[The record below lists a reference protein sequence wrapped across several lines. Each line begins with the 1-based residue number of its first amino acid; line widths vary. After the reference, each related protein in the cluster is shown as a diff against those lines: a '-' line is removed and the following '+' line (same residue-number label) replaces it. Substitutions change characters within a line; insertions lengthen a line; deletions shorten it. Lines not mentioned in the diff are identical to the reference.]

1 MNDKLVASYLHVA
14 LIDFKDARLLAAT
27 GSRNAIYLLEQAAEK
42 VIKAVLTSEGIHAT
56 VKHALDEMVDQIPD
70 ANPLKGQL
78 RAVEH
83 LSRYA
88 TSFRYPTAGGRILEA
103 PKDFDERAAKVERVL
118 DEALK
123 RFDVDRNDP
132 DKPAG
137 RPEPIR

>member
-1 MNDKLVASYLHVA
+1 MNDKLITGFLHVA
-14 LIDFKDARLLAAT
+14 LADFEAARLLAAA
-27 GSRNAIYLLEQAAEK
+27 GNRNAIYLLEQAAEK

-56 VKHALDEMVDQIPD
+56 AKHALDEMVDQIPD
-70 ANPLKGQL
+70 ANPIKGQL

-88 TSFRYPTAGGRILEA
+88 TTFRYPTPGGRIPEA

-123 RFDVDRNDP
+123 RFEVDRSDSE
-132 DKPAG
+132 KPAG
-137 RPEPIR
+137 RPGPIR